1 MIEQYKIEICCGGIN
16 DVQTAI
22 QFPIDRIELNSAL
35 ELGGLTPSFALLKAV
50 KKMTNL
56 PICCM
61 ARCRTGGFHY
71 SEAEFKIILE
81 DAKILLD
88 NGADGIVFGF
98 LNRDHTID
106 ITRTKMMVDLIHS
119 YQKEAIFHKAFD
131 ETDMLNAIKDLIT
144 LKVDRILTSGGKNYP
159 DITKGIPILKQL
171 QQQYGSQI
179 QILPGGGIRAHNVL
193 TVLQQAGLQQVH
205 MSASILQ
212 SDGTTEQ
219 TFNAVHREKLETI
232 LAQIK
237 E

>member
-1 MIEQYKIEICCGGIN
+1 
-16 DVQTAI
+16 
-22 QFPIDRIELNSAL
+22 
-35 ELGGLTPSFALLKAV
+35 
-50 KKMTNL
+50 
-56 PICCM
+56 
-61 ARCRTGGFHY
+61 
-71 SEAEFKIILE
+71 
-81 DAKILLD
+81 
-88 NGADGIVFGF
+88 
-98 LNRDHTID
+98 
-106 ITRTKMMVDLIHS
+106 MMVDLIHS

-219 TFNAVHREKLETI
+219 PFNAVHREKLETI